1 MAKPIEF
8 LSSFTKQCVRV
19 WHLLKK
25 PDRQEMITISKV
37 SAAGLGIIG
46 AIGFIISIILKLA
59 FLSG

>member
-25 PDRQEMITISKV
+25 PDKKELATISKV
-37 SAAGLGIIG
+37 SAAGLGIVG
-46 AIGFIISIILKLA
+46 AIGFLISIVMKLL
-59 FLSG
+59 FFH